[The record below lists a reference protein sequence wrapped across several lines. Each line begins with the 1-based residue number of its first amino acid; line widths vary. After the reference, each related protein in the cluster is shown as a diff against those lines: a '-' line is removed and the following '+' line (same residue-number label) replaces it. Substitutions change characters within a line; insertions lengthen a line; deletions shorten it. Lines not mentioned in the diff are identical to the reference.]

1 MVDLRCQVLFGARS
15 HRRVSVAFLDRA
27 DYRCFDPR
35 APALDLLRSAL
46 ILIAWVSYY
55 RASRTLQ
62 LAELVTY
69 YFVAPLFVVAL
80 SAPLLKE
87 RVGLGRW
94 LATLLGFG
102 GVLVAAAPGSGA
114 PLAPV
119 GLALLAAFSW
129 ALTTLLA
136 RSLAK
141 GITTPA
147 LMMAGSIG
155 FLAACGIMLPGI
167 GVWPTLPQAL
177 AIAVLGFVGGLGP
190 VSCGSRASATPRLRC
205 WRPWNIPCSP
215 TPCSGAMWCSA
226 TGRTPRTFFGAAIV
240 LASGFHGHQPRT
252 APPPAGRCRL
262 RLVYAA
268 CYAAL
273 HWGLAEEGRNGRAGG
288 VDQHVYDQLPGLR
301 RRPEAREARA
311 RLSLQYGGTA
321 RPRTPTSLSPSA
333 ATASCCKHCTAIC
346 KTGSRSTA

>member
-1 MVDLRCQVLFGARS
+1 MPRSRFRATCARS
-15 HRRVSVAFLDRA
+15 
-27 DYRCFDPR
+27 C
-35 APALDLLRSAL
+35 LRSAL
-46 ILIAWVSYY
+46 ILIAWLAYY
-55 RASRTLQ
+55 RASRTLM

-102 GVLVAAAPGSGA
+102 GVLISAAPGSGA

-155 FLAACGIMLPGI
+155 FLAACGVMLPGV
-167 GVWPTLPQAL
+167 GVWPSFHQAL
-177 AIAVLGFVGGLGP
+177 AIGALGFVGGLGQFLWFEG
-190 VSCGSRASATPRLRC
+190 VRHAEASLLAPLEYSMFAYALF
-205 WRPWNIPCSP
+205 WGYVVFGDWPH
-215 TPCSGAMWCSA
+215 A
-226 TGRTPRTFFGAAIV
+226 RTFLGAAIV
-240 LASGFHGHQPRT
+240 LASG
-252 APPPAGRCRL
+252 CMVISL
-262 RLVYAA
+262 EV
-268 CYAAL
+268 
-273 HWGLAEEGRNGRAGG
+273 
-288 VDQHVYDQLPGLR
+288 R
-301 RRPEAREARA
+301 RRRIA
-311 RLSLQYGGTA
+311 
-321 RPRTPTSLSPSA
+321 TP
-333 ATASCCKHCTAIC
+333 
-346 KTGSRSTA
+346 

>member
-1 MVDLRCQVLFGARS
+1 MVETALAAPRATPRAFTGAALCLGSWAAFSLQDAIVKSLVVDLPVAEVLFGRS
-15 HRRVSVAFLDRA
+15 VMIVALSIAFLRRS
-27 DYRCFDPR
+27 DY
-35 APALDLLRSAL
+35 AALATPSNLRQIVLRSAL
-46 ILIAWVSYY
+46 ILVAWLAYY

-94 LATLLGFG
+94 SATLLGFG

-155 FLAACGIMLPGI
+155 FLAACGIMLPGV
-167 GVWPTLPQAL
+167 GVWPSLRQAL
-177 AIAVLGFVGGLGP
+177 AIAGLGFVGGLGQFLWFEG
-190 VSCGSRASATPRLRC
+190 VRHAEASLLAPLEYSMFAYALF
-205 WRPWNIPCSP
+205 WGYVVFGDWPH
-215 TPCSGAMWCSA
+215 A
-226 TGRTPRTFFGAAIV
+226 RTFFGAAIV
-240 LASGFHGHQPRT
+240 LASG
-252 APPPAGRCRL
+252 L
-262 RLVYAA
+262 MVISLEV
-268 CYAAL
+268 
-273 HWGLAEEGRNGRAGG
+273 
-288 VDQHVYDQLPGLR
+288 R
-301 RRPEAREARA
+301 RR
-311 RLSLQYGGTA
+311 RL
-321 RPRTPTSLSPSA
+321 
-333 ATASCCKHCTAIC
+333 AI
-346 KTGSRSTA
+346 R

>member
-1 MVDLRCQVLFGARS
+1 MVETTLAAPRATPRAFLGAALCLGSWAAFSLQDAIVKALVVDLPVAEVLFGRS
-15 HRRVSVAFLDRA
+15 LMIVLLSIAFLRRA
-27 DYRCFDPR
+27 DY
-35 APALDLLRSAL
+35 AALATPSNLRQIVLRSAL
-46 ILIAWVSYY
+46 ILIAWLAYY

-167 GVWPTLPQAL
+167 GVWPSLRQTL
-177 AIAVLGFVGGLGP
+177 AIAGLGFVGGLGQFLWFEG
-190 VSCGSRASATPRLRC
+190 VRHAEASLLAPLEYSMFAYALF
-205 WRPWNIPCSP
+205 WGYVVFGDWPH
-215 TPCSGAMWCSA
+215 A
-226 TGRTPRTFFGAAIV
+226 RTFFGAAIV
-240 LASGFHGHQPRT
+240 LASGF
-252 APPPAGRCRL
+252 
-262 RLVYAA
+262 LVIS
-268 CYAAL
+268 L
-273 HWGLAEEGRNGRAGG
+273 E
-288 VDQHVYDQLPGLR
+288 VR
-301 RRPEAREARA
+301 RR
-311 RLSLQYGGTA
+311 RL
-321 RPRTPTSLSPSA
+321 
-333 ATASCCKHCTAIC
+333 AI
-346 KTGSRSTA
+346 R

>member
-1 MVDLRCQVLFGARS
+1 MVETALAAPRATPRTLLGAALCLGSWAAFSLQDAIVKALVVDLPVAEVLFGRS
-15 HRRVSVAFLDRA
+15 LMIVLLSIAFLRRA
-27 DYRCFDPR
+27 DY
-35 APALDLLRSAL
+35 AALSTPSNLRQIVLRSAL
-46 ILIAWVSYY
+46 ILIAWLAYY

-177 AIAVLGFVGGLGP
+177 AIAVLGFVGGLGQFLWFEG
-190 VSCGSRASATPRLRC
+190 VRHAEASLLAPLEYSMFAYALF
-205 WRPWNIPCSP
+205 WGYVVFGDWPH
-215 TPCSGAMWCSA
+215 A
-226 TGRTPRTFFGAAIV
+226 RTFFGAAIV
-240 LASGFHGHQPRT
+240 LASGFMVIS
-252 APPPAGRCRL
+252 L
-262 RLVYAA
+262 
-268 CYAAL
+268 
-273 HWGLAEEGRNGRAGG
+273 E
-288 VDQHVYDQLPGLR
+288 LR
-301 RRPEAREARA
+301 RR
-311 RLSLQYGGTA
+311 RLA
-321 RPRTPTSLSPSA
+321 MR
-333 ATASCCKHCTAIC
+333 
-346 KTGSRSTA
+346 